1 MRCACR
7 APHHHNNSILF
18 ISYSHLSVI
27 GFTFYISQG
36 SSIGAIGGH
45 SGNNILTSTL
55 LSGIITGSGAGGIM
69 TSGSASVQAG
79 TAPARVQD
87 QLP

>member
-1 MRCACR
+1 
-7 APHHHNNSILF
+7 
-18 ISYSHLSVI
+18 
-27 GFTFYISQG
+27 
-36 SSIGAIGGH
+36 
-45 SGNNILTSTL
+45 L